1 MDLFINEGFAEVS
14 KYYMLKIPYIET
26 ILYICKQKEIT
37 TPK

>member
-1 MDLFINEGFAEVS
+1 MKVGVKFGLV
-14 KYYMLKIPYIET
+14 KYYMLKIPNIVT